1 MLRTTLR
8 LFGLAALAVALVLPA
23 LTPTALA
30 QDASAIKQMLQ
41 DRDGEIKTILGTG
54 TSYTDAQRER
64 LRTVVNDVID
74 FGAMSAYALGDTW
87 GTLTDEQKTRF
98 VEVFSGVVR
107 AQSLADLDL
116 YRAAVAYGDIDVS
129 GSTATATTTA
139 SFEDVRT
146 EVVYDLAK
154 SGDAWTITDF
164 SIDGVSTA
172 DNYRRSFQRVLARRG
187 YDALLSSLERRLAR
201 G

>member
-8 LFGLAALAVALVLPA
+8 LFGLVALAVALALPVF
-23 LTPTALA
+23 A
-30 QDASAIKQMLQ
+30 QDSAAIKQMLQ
-41 DRDGEIKTILGTG
+41 DRDGEIKAILGTG

-74 FGAMSAYALGDTW
+74 FRAMSAFALGDTW
-87 GTLTDEQKTRF
+87 ETLTDEQKTRF
-98 VEVFSGVVR
+98 VEVFSGVIR

-116 YRAAVAYGDIDVS
+116 YRATVAYGDIDVS
-129 GSTATATTTA
+129 GTTATATTTA
-139 SFEDVRT
+139 SLQDVRT

-154 SGDAWTITDF
+154 REGAWVITDF

-172 DNYRRSFQRVLARRG
+172 ENYRRSFQRVLARRG